1 MESCL
6 PLHLVSADKMG
17 FQISLFHKII
27 APGTAAVHVLLELM
41 WCYITMYL
49 LCQYYHHVGIVE
61 LVEVHYIHVE
71 NQMLMCVRVPLL
83 HS

>member
-1 MESCL
+1 MIWPGVALTINAQYKNNNNIHGELRL

-49 LCQYYHHVGIVE
+49 CANTI
-61 LVEVHYIHVE
+61 ITWA
-71 NQMLMCVRVPLL
+71 
-83 HS
+83 